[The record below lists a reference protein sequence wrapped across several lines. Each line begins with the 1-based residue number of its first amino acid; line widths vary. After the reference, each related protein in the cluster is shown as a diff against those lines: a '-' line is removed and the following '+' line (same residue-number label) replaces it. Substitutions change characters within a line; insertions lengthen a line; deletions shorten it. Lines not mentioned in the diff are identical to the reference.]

1 MPLATSRGERNHEM
15 CSPIDIG
22 SCAQQAVQSA
32 LGEGVQNLANAV
44 LEMFGAAVAS
54 LGTIWLAI
62 GTPNLTAGGAASPIS
77 AGSAAPGS
85 EGIVTA
91 LSYAMWI
98 ALVMAAVSTIWLG
111 MLIAASVRRGEGA
124 LNVGR
129 LGLVLAGAVIVA
141 SAGALIT
148 GLLPAAPQV
157 KGGAALFLQSALWW
171 YMGALAVLSVI
182 LAGVRMAWETRA
194 EPGKDLLKSLVT
206 LIVVAGAGVVFV
218 QLFIAAGDAFS
229 LWVLKG
235 SLQCDV
241 AADTACFGKN
251 IAVLLSLTASN
262 GLGAM
267 LIIVLGFIA
276 SIAAFFQIVLM
287 IARSGMLVIL
297 AGILPLSAAAAATNT
312 DMGRAWWKKS
322 VAWLVAFL
330 LYKPAAAVVYATAF
344 QLVGSN
350 VFKDDDALVAVLTGL
365 MLMILAVVAMVALMR
380 FVTPLVS
387 ATTGGGGGAGASAG
401 AAVATGAMQA
411 GQLMGGGAN
420 SGGGASSPSGA
431 ASTGASSTGATGGGA
446 GQGGAPDGSAAGASG
461 STAAGATGSPAGSDG
476 ASGSEGG
483 AGPQGAS
490 GDTAGV
496 GGSAQSAQ
504 SAGAASGA
512 GATGAAGGASGGA
525 AAGGAAG
532 GAAAAAGPAGMAA
545 AVGAQKV
552 GEAAGSAAAAARG
565 VAQSSTGEGEGP

>member
-1 MPLATSRGERNHEM
+1 M
-15 CSPIDIG
+15 CSPLDF
-22 SCAQQAVQSA
+22 SCKAGELASSA

-44 LEMFGAAVAS
+44 LEMFGTAVAS
-54 LGTIWLAI
+54 LGTIWLAV

-77 AGSAAPGS
+77 SGSTPPGS
-85 EGIVTA
+85 SGIETA
-91 LSYAMWI
+91 LNYATWL
-98 ALVMAAVSTIWLG
+98 ALVMAAVAMVWLG
-111 MLIAASVRRGEGA
+111 MLIAGSFRRGEGA
-124 LNVGR
+124 LNIGR
-129 LGLVLAGAVIVA
+129 LGMILAGVVIIA
-141 SAGALIT
+141 SAGALVA

-157 KGGAALFLQSALWW
+157 GGGAALFLQSALWW

-182 LAGVRMAWETRA
+182 MAGARMAWEGRA

-229 LWVLKG
+229 LWLLRG
-235 SLQCDV
+235 SLKCDV

-251 IAVLLSLTASN
+251 IAILLSLGSSN

-267 LIIVLGFIA
+267 LIIVLGFVA

-312 DMGRAWWKKS
+312 DMGRGWWKKAI
-322 VAWLVAFL
+322 AWLVAFL

-380 FVTPLVS
+380 FVTPLVAAS
-387 ATTGGGGGAGASAG
+387 TGGGAGGAG
-401 AAVATGAMQA
+401 AAAATAAATGAIQG
-411 GQLMGGGAN
+411 GQLLAGGSS
-420 SGGGASSPSGA
+420 SGGGSEGSSPSGA
-431 ASTGASSTGATGGGA
+431 SATGASSAGTSTSGTDSGGTPSGVGA
-446 GQGGAPDGSAAGASG
+446 
-461 STAAGATGSPAGSDG
+461 
-476 ASGSEGG
+476 
-483 AGPQGAS
+483 QGAS
-490 GDTAGV
+490 GAPGGASDGQPGPAGDAGGIGAPGAV
-496 GGSAQSAQ
+496 GDSPGIGGAAQSAQ
-504 SAGAASGA
+504 SAGAASGS
-512 GATGAAGGASGGA
+512 GASGAAGGAS
-525 AAGGAAG
+525 GGAAG

-545 AVGAQKV
+545 AAGAQKV
-552 GEAAGSAAAAARG
+552 SEAASSAAAVARG
-565 VAQSSTGEGEGP
+565 AAQSSTGEGDEPSGNR